1 MRSAHIIPIIEWIL
15 VSPPGGTRQESI
27 GLTRHDVDGGCGR
40 KQGEDGVQLL
50 HWRRNKPLL
59 RRVQPLRR
67 ARSCWDHETKSKKI
81 YTRYSFLQTKTKN
94 KQKQT
99 ILKHGNQNGAIRAH
113 ARRRGHSFWWLRNE
127 NDYKNEQT
135 KQKPT
140 NKRQTNEQMR
150 THSKTCDL
158 KLETKGM
165 KRKKTTHMTTGR
177 DTTEKKVTRT

>member
-1 MRSAHIIPIIEWIL
+1 METKTALFAP
-15 VSPPGGTRQESI
+15 TR
-27 GLTRHDVDGGCGR
+27 VDGGIHFG
-40 KQGEDGVQLL
+40 GY
-50 HWRRNKPLL
+50 
-59 RRVQPLRR
+59 
-67 ARSCWDHETKSKKI
+67 ATK
-81 YTRYSFLQTKTKN
+81 
-94 KQKQT
+94 
-99 ILKHGNQNGAIRAH
+99 
-113 ARRRGHSFWWLRNE
+113 